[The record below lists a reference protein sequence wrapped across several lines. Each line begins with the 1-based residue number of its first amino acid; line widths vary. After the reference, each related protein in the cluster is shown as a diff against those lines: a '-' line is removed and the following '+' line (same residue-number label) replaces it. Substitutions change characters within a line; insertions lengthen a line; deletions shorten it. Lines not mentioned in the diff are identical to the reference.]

1 MNVEFKTCPV
11 GGHNMHGKVE
21 RRIQEIRKSIENTVH
36 NERLSVIQWET
47 LFAQIANS
55 INDQPLA
62 LGNIVAD
69 FENMDLLTP
78 NRLRLGR
85 NNNRSPTGS
94 VEVTNNPTRIIKDNQ
109 RIFNTWFECWIISH
123 VPKLMHQPK
132 WFVSD
137 RDVKEGD
144 IVLFQKQDNIL
155 CKIYQYGMVKDV
167 RRGVDYKIRQ
177 VIIKYRNANEK
188 GDRETTRAVRQ
199 LTMIHPVDET
209 SLFDDLQHLRHKMSS
224 N

>member
-1 MNVEFKTCPV
+1 MEDYSSTSFIQAFVRFSCEVGYPKVIMPDEGSQLMKGCEDTKLSFQDIKGKLHVEMNVEFKACPV

-21 RRIQEIRKSIENTVH
+21 RRIQEIRKSIENTVL

-85 NNNRSPTGS
+85 NNNRSPAGS
-94 VEVTNNPTRIIKDNQ
+94 VEVTNNPTSIIKDNQ
-109 RIFNTWFECWIISH
+109 RIFNTWFESWIISH
-123 VPKLMHQPK
+123 VPKLCI
-132 WFVSD
+132 SLS
-137 RDVKEGD
+137 GSS
-144 IVLFQKQDNIL
+144 
-155 CKIYQYGMVKDV
+155 
-167 RRGVDYKIRQ
+167 
-177 VIIKYRNANEK
+177 VIGI
-188 GDRETTRAVRQ
+188 
-199 LTMIHPVDET
+199 
-209 SLFDDLQHLRHKMSS
+209 
-224 N
+224 